1 MWRTFHHT
9 MAMKTWRHKCR
20 GRLFPKGGPDVGRPT
35 DDSAPNPPS
44 PPSGPMTRARAKA
57 LHDKVNSLLITLD
70 LDTPLDGML
79 LTADTLCVIRY
90 IPHEA
95 WMKNPEKQLL
105 TSHEEEDE
113 VAGRC
118 TTAWRQRYCRLQRL

>member
-1 MWRTFHHT
+1 MTAKKKMT
-9 MAMKTWRHKCR
+9 QSR
-20 GRLFPKGGPDVGRPT
+20 GRLFPKGGDDTGWPT
-35 DDSAPNPPS
+35 DTPSASPPS

-95 WMKNPEKQLL
+95 WLKNPEKQLL
-105 TSHEEEDE
+105 TRQEEEVE

>member
-1 MWRTFHHT
+1 
-9 MAMKTWRHKCR
+9 
-20 GRLFPKGGPDVGRPT
+20 
-35 DDSAPNPPS
+35 
-44 PPSGPMTRARAKA
+44 MTCPRAKA

-95 WMKNPEKQLL
+95 WLKNPEKQLL
-105 TSHEEEDE
+105 TRQEEETE
-113 VAGRC
+113 VAGREAVLTLRGSGTAAPLALVKTTTEDSG
-118 TTAWRQRYCRLQRL
+118 TTALEQAALPPTRNTSK